1 MYGYFSCMSAS
12 HEYVQ
17 YGQEEGNRSLET
29 GVRDDSETPYQVLE
43 MKLGPLKEQPMYL
56 TAEPPLQLSYLCL
69 DHPLITQP
77 LMQFIPVEL
86 YWTIPVVRYEGD
98 KFFYNRKFLSPE
110 RQAKGLFQYTVCFL
124 YICLLKTQF
133 SKLISQGIFL
143 ISFLNGVKTS
153 FL

>member
-1 MYGYFSCMSAS
+1 
-12 HEYVQ
+12 
-17 YGQEEGNRSLET
+17 
-29 GVRDDSETPYQVLE
+29 

-110 RQAKGLFQYTVCFL
+110 RQAKGLFYYTVCFL
-124 YICLLKTQF
+124 YIYLLKNTIFQVNLPRNFPHQF
-133 SKLISQGIFL
+133 SKWSQNFFSVTPIDPFKN
-143 ISFLNGVKTS
+143 ITI
-153 FL
+153 